1 MASDVEDLQKVKN
14 KAADDSAELITANAE
29 QGDNL
34 LDKEPD
40 MEVTGEQKTDL
51 RKVHIKRE
59 VSVFLMRR
67 IRFSEKVC
75 EF

>member
-1 MASDVEDLQKVKN
+1 MASDVEDLQKVKTM
-14 KAADDSAELITANAE
+14 AAEDSAE

-59 VSVFLMRR
+59 VSVFFTRR

-75 EF
+75 EFCL

>member
-1 MASDVEDLQKVKN
+1 MASDVEDLQKVKTM
-14 KAADDSAELITANAE
+14 AAEDSAE

-51 RKVHIKRE
+51 TTVHIKRDI
-59 VSVFLMRR
+59 SVFLTRR
-67 IRFSEKVC
+67 IRFSEKV
-75 EF
+75 